1 MKIEKISF
9 SNLNSLYGSWEIDL
23 NHPEYQASGIFAIV
37 GDTGAGK
44 SSILDA
50 VCLALYG
57 RTPRL
62 ENINQ
67 SGNEIMSRQSGHC
80 RAELSFLVKG
90 KRYRAAWSQRRARQ
104 RADGRLQPGKHILV
118 EVGPDT
124 ETDRIIEDKVS
135 KVPAAVEKLCG
146 MDFERF
152 TRTMLLAQ
160 GDFAAFLQAKHN
172 ERAEILEKITGTKL
186 YRKISVEAFNRYR
199 EKNVEL
205 QRLEA
210 QIGAVT
216 LLGPEELEQLQRKQA
231 DLEKKLPALEIEIK
245 TVEAACQW
253 YQIGKK
259 LEQEKENLT
268 AEAQELQQILQ
279 EFEPRRQRLNAA
291 LRANELA
298 VEHAELQAQRR
309 QKEREETQLRENQ
322 EALPALQNEAQ
333 EAENE
338 RLQCEKQLETLKNQ
352 LEKLRPRLRDAREK
366 DIQIRDRQSQV
377 AAAEERTT
385 EIRLG
390 LESETM
396 RQKTLLQNKSKLE
409 NKLED
414 TAQALQDCEADQTL
428 LNGGLERL
436 LALLEVLQE
445 AEQRLKLAKEKLL
458 QKKTEH
464 QKAEKKKGVAA
475 QAHLEAGTR
484 LEALNNELSQAEE
497 AINALLAGIPLREHK
512 DQLEALREKDGLRR
526 LQLSLDKQREEL
538 KDGQPCPLCGALEHP
553 YAEGNVPSMDE
564 IETELKAKIKLIE
577 EIERKQESREKT
589 REKRDAALAS
599 QRESQNQQHRA
610 ELGLGEAKQA
620 LESAERDSQRIQE
633 EHNKAEENI
642 ARVLLPLG
650 LADML
655 AQEFDAL
662 PRLLHERRDK
672 RAQLLEEQVSMAS
685 QLTALNGQI
694 NTIEQLCL
702 VKSQSLQSAEK
713 EQQALQQ
720 GLEELKQQRK
730 DIFGDQD
737 PEREERRR
745 AQEIDKAGEMLQ
757 RWQQQSTALANE
769 QRQCEQNIARLQQA
783 LEELCAQLGQAGSA
797 FDAALQN
804 MGFADEAQ
812 YAQSLLTA
820 EERTALSQ
828 EKETLNARDITL
840 RSRMQANLE
849 ALAGHREGLQPEQDE
864 AGLNQRLAE
873 LKETRSQLNQSL
885 GGIKQGLQ
893 QDQIARQ
900 GRLVQLELQEKQNLE
915 LQDWRALND
924 LIGSADG
931 QKYVAF
937 AQGLTFDVLI
947 NHANR
952 KLQELNKRYF
962 LKRGQERLELDVI
975 DTYLG
980 DELRSTNQGG
990 ELRTSKNLS
999 GGESFIV
1006 SLALA
1011 LGLAEMVS
1019 ENVQVDSLFLD
1030 EGFGSLDEETL
1041 DTALTT
1047 LATLRQESKLIG
1059 LISHVPSVKER
1070 IGCQIQVI
1078 KRAGGRSVL
1087 KGPGCRKL
1095 KEAE

>member
-268 AEAQELQQILQ
+268 AEAQELQQVLQ

-298 VEHAELQAQRR
+298 VEHAELQAQQR
-309 QKEREETQLRENQ
+309 QKQSEEAQLQKNQ
-322 EALPALQNEAQ
+322 AALPTLQKNAQ
-333 EAENE
+333 EAEAKRQQSE
-338 RLQCEKQLETLKNQ
+338 RQLETLKNQ
-352 LEKLRPRLRDAREK
+352 LEELRPRLRDAREK

-377 AAAEERTT
+377 AAAEIKTT

-414 TAQALQDCEADQTL
+414 TAQALQACLADQDL

-436 LALLEVLQE
+436 LELLAGLQE
-445 AEQRLKLAKEKLL
+445 AEQRLKWARGEFL
-458 QKKTEH
+458 QKKAEH
-464 QKAEKKKGVAA
+464 QKAEKNNGTAA
-475 QAHLEAGTR
+475 KAYLEAGKR
-484 LEALNNELSQAEE
+484 LEALNDELSQAEDS
-497 AINALLAGIPLREHK
+497 ITALLAGVPLSAHK
-512 DQLEALREKDGLRR
+512 DQLEELREKDGLRR
-526 LQLSLDKQREEL
+526 LLLSLDKQREEL
-538 KDGQPCPLCGALEHP
+538 KDGQACPLCGALEHP
-553 YAEGNVPSMDE
+553 YAKGNVPSMDKIE
-564 IETELKAKIKLIE
+564 IELKAKVKLIE

-589 REKRDAALAS
+589 REKRDAGLAS
-599 QRESQNQQHRA
+599 QRESQNQQHQA
-610 ELGLGEAKQA
+610 ELLLSEARQA
-620 LESAERDSQRIQE
+620 LQNAERDSQRILE
-633 EHNKAEENI
+633 EHNRAEDNI
-642 ARVLLPLG
+642 ARALLPLG
-650 LADML
+650 LADSL
-655 AQEFDAL
+655 TQEFDAL

-672 RAQLLEEQVSMAS
+672 RAQLLANQVSVAS
-685 QLTALNGQI
+685 QLNALNGQI
-694 NTIEQLCL
+694 STSEQLCQ
-702 VKSQSLQSAEK
+702 VKSQSLQSAEN

-720 GLEELKQQRK
+720 ELQELKQQRK
-730 DIFGDQD
+730 EILGDQD
-737 PEREERRR
+737 P
-745 AQEIDKAGEMLQ
+745 
-757 RWQQQSTALANE
+757 
-769 QRQCEQNIARLQQA
+769 
-783 LEELCAQLGQAGSA
+783 
-797 FDAALQN
+797 
-804 MGFADEAQ
+804 
-812 YAQSLLTA
+812 
-820 EERTALSQ
+820 
-828 EKETLNARDITL
+828 
-840 RSRMQANLE
+840 
-849 ALAGHREGLQPEQDE
+849 
-864 AGLNQRLAE
+864 
-873 LKETRSQLNQSL
+873 
-885 GGIKQGLQ
+885 
-893 QDQIARQ
+893 
-900 GRLVQLELQEKQNLE
+900 
-915 LQDWRALND
+915 
-924 LIGSADG
+924 
-931 QKYVAF
+931 
-937 AQGLTFDVLI
+937 
-947 NHANR
+947 
-952 KLQELNKRYF
+952 
-962 LKRGQERLELDVI
+962 
-975 DTYLG
+975 
-980 DELRSTNQGG
+980 
-990 ELRTSKNLS
+990 
-999 GGESFIV
+999 
-1006 SLALA
+1006 
-1011 LGLAEMVS
+1011 
-1019 ENVQVDSLFLD
+1019 
-1030 EGFGSLDEETL
+1030 
-1041 DTALTT
+1041 
-1047 LATLRQESKLIG
+1047 
-1059 LISHVPSVKER
+1059 
-1070 IGCQIQVI
+1070 
-1078 KRAGGRSVL
+1078 
-1087 KGPGCRKL
+1087 
-1095 KEAE
+1095 